1 MSEGNKKKKNKT
13 TNRRLM
19 FVTLLLTS
27 LLFTIE
33 VKEGLLFTNNIY
45 DRDDN
50 LKVNEDEIDEMISEL
65 SLELDRDLSKEDID
79 SLLLYSI
86 FSNNHISEIDKKR
99 IYDLMVLINDC
110 KYIDNDKA
118 YRDLSLLKIKYT
130 ERRKDVP
137 NNTLARYLFPENIIE
152 IYDNNLDNEVLFHE
166 IIHCIFNNEK
176 TNRLPK
182 FIIEGVTELLD
193 NEYFSEKPYLETT
206 SYVYEVILT
215 KLLCE
220 LVGSDN
226 VMLTYSRGDIS
237 YITNELEKNSSKDIE
252 SINNLFNKI
261 DVLFDDTK
269 EIDKDLF
276 DEIYSLLK
284 EVYKNKEY
292 KGDFDNLN
300 SRYLLDIFNGLSYED
315 RYLYYFDSL
324 DKLGVSTKTY
334 INSNI
339 KNKDYTFEVYGSE
352 TGEINKTFS
361 K

>member
-1 MSEGNKKKKNKT
+1 MNEANKKKKNKT

-19 FVTLLLTS
+19 FITLLLTS
-27 LLFTIE
+27 ILFTLEVKDELLFTD
-33 VKEGLLFTNNIY
+33 NIY

-65 SLELDRDLSKEDID
+65 SLELDSELSKEDID
-79 SLLLYSI
+79 SLLLYSV
-86 FSNNHISEIDKKR
+86 FSNNNISEIDKKR
-99 IYDLMVLINDC
+99 IYDLIVLINDC
-110 KYIDNDKA
+110 NYIDKDKA
-118 YRDLSLLKIKYT
+118 YRDLSLLKIEYI
-130 ERRKDVP
+130 EREEDVSS
-137 NNTLARYLFPENIIE
+137 NTLARYLFPENIIE
-152 IYDNNLDNEVLFHE
+152 IYDNNLDNDVLFHE
-166 IIHCIFNNEK
+166 IIHCIFTNEK
-176 TNRLPK
+176 TNKLPS

-193 NEYFSEKPYLETT
+193 NEYFSDKHYLETT
-206 SYVYEVILT
+206 SYVYELVLI

-226 VMLTYSRGDIS
+226 VMLTYSRGDIN
-237 YITNELEKNSSKDIE
+237 YITSELEKNSSKDIE
-252 SINNLFNKI
+252 SINELFNKI

-269 EIDKDLF
+269 EIDKSLF
-276 DEIYSLLK
+276 DEFYGLLK

-315 RYLYYFDSL
+315 RYIYYFDSL

-334 INSNI
+334 LNSNS
-339 KNKDYTFEVYGSE
+339 KDKDYTFEVYGNSDSN
-352 TGEINKTFS
+352 NKTFS